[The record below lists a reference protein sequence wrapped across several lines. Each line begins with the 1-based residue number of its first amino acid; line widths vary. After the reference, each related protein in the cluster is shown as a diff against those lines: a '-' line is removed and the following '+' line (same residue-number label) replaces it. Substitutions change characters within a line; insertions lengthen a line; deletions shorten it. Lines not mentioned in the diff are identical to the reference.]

1 MNWDSGDFRQAEL
14 WFIGTQKSLI
24 ASREVGGDRIS
35 TGLQADE
42 DYPEAVFAAR
52 SV

>member
-1 MNWDSGDFRQAEL
+1 MALPSAESET
-14 WFIGTQKSLI
+14 GVGVGVGGVCV